1 VDAEPPSRTA
11 LAAFIDP
18 LAAPVAAGLATIVL
32 FGLFVAAAGKSP
44 LEVYQLMAVGAFGSW
59 FSWQNTLLRASPLL
73 LTALCTALPAQ
84 MGLVIIGGE
93 GAFVLGGLA
102 AMAAGLPLADH
113 GAPAIVVQVV
123 MAIAG
128 MAAGGALIALA
139 GALRHWRGV
148 NETIS
153 SLLLSSI
160 AIAVMNQVVEGPMR
174 DPASLNKPSTR
185 PLPDADLIGNLP
197 GMDVHWGLALG
208 LIACFLAWLLM
219 RRTTFGFAA
228 RIVGGN
234 ARAARMAGLPVGRM
248 TVIVTAL
255 AGAAAGLAGMIEV
268 AAVQG
273 SANANIAAGY
283 GLSGILVAFL
293 ARQHPLAVVPVAIL
307 LGGIGASGGLLQRR
321 LDLPDAAVLVLQ
333 GILFVALLA
342 GEGLPP
348 LREWKARVS
357 R

>member
-1 VDAEPPSRTA
+1 MDPEAPRRAA
-11 LAAFIDP
+11 LARVVDP
-18 LAAPVAAGLATIVL
+18 LAAPVAAGAATVVL
-32 FGLFVAAAGKSP
+32 FGLFVAFAGRSP
-44 LEVYQLMAVGAFGSW
+44 FEVYRLMAVGAFGSW

-93 GAFVLGGLA
+93 GAFVIGGLA
-102 AMAAGLPLADH
+102 AIAAGLPLADA
-113 GAPAIVVQVV
+113 GAPALVVQCV

-128 MAAGGALIALA
+128 MAAGGALIACA

-197 GMDVHWGLALG
+197 GMDVHWGLAIGLVACILG
-208 LIACFLAWLLM
+208 WLLM

-234 ARAARMAGLPVGRM
+234 PRAARMAGLPVGLM

-255 AGAAAGLAGMIEV
+255 AGAAAGLGGMVEV

-273 SANANIAAGY
+273 DANANIAAGY

-293 ARQHPLAVVPVAIL
+293 ARQHPLAVIPVAVL

-348 LREWKARVS
+348 FSEWKVKVS